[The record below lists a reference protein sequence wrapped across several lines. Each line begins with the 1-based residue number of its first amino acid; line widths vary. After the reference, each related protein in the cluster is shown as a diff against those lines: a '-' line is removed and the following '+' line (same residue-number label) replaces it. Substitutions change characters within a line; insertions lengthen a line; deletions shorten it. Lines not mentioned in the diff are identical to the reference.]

1 MSQEDFEAHQ
11 RRHGFAKAPVVAPVA
26 PEVIAKSET
35 EAEMVIQGDIAA
47 YLRLHEIEFIRPDMR
62 KKSPLPPGW
71 PDLTFA
77 YRGVPIA
84 MEVKTTAGKLSPDQ
98 VTMHPKLATNGWRV
112 IVVRSVSDVQALFRS
127 IDSELSKNP

>member
-1 MSQEDFEAHQ
+1 MTSDQFEEHQ
-11 RRHGFAKAPVVAPVA
+11 RRHGFSQAPVAAPVA
-26 PEVIAKSET
+26 PEVIAKAET

-112 IVVRSVSDVQALFRS
+112 IVVRSVADVQVLFRS
-127 IDSELSKNP
+127 IDSEPRPTP